1 MTAIYFD
8 LSEQFLSNGHR
19 FKYYG
24 IVRTVMEVGYE
35 MAKDTQVR
43 FVIFS
48 PAHGAFFEVT
58 PRLDDASPTG
68 VMDPGLPPAATPI
81 RLRQSFPT
89 PNRLR
94 DAVFPLVRAL
104 ARRINL
110 RRWKHVPP
118 GAARPVDLS
127 GQILIALGRSKIM
140 TDYLNDLAR
149 NGTDVR
155 MVPLLHD
162 MIPLHAFAHREQR
175 MFTSNFMHDN
185 ARVIA
190 HSDLVLTNSAFTRD
204 EVVHFAGKGLFPE
217 LPPVVAVPLSH
228 EFRPTCETLNMLI
241 PDAPY
246 VMCVGTLTGRK
257 NLECVMAAL
266 MYLHRQGR
274 AVPDLVLAGSRR
286 KRAEEYVAQAW
297 FAPLR
302 DKVRQAWSA
311 LAAARKAAKQAAA
324 EREAIAAEEEYLRHA
339 VAELD
344 KLDPQAGEE
353 EQLDARRRLM
363 QSAEKIRSDV
373 VNAYEMMGQGGAET
387 QLGDALRWLDGVA
400 HKADGALEAPMAA
413 LSRAMVELDEAME
426 GVVAAI
432 DTMSFNPIEL
442 EETEERLFAIR
453 AMARKHEVLAD
464 DLAGFAET
472 LRGKLDALDAGEAAQ
487 AGLEKAVRDA
497 QAAYDAAADAL
508 TDARRKKAGKLD
520 KAVAAELAPLKMER
534 AVFATQITEETPGP
548 EGRDAVSFT
557 VATNPGAP
565 AGPLGKIASGGELS
579 RFLLALKVC
588 LAKGQT
594 GLTMIFDEID
604 RGVGGATAD
613 AVGRRLA
620 ALSQGGQVLVVTHS
634 PQVAALG
641 AHHWRVSKAVSKGM
655 TLSTV
660 TPLSAPERVDE
671 VARMLAGDTITEA
684 ARAAARELLGE
695 EFAS

>member
-1 MTAIYFD
+1 MLRGLDISDMLIIDRLELAFQPGLNVLTGETGAGKSILLDSLGFVLGWRGRADLVRQGASQGEGTAWFD
-8 LSEQFLSNGHR
+8 LPEGH
-19 FKYYG
+19 
-24 IVRTVMEVGYE
+24 
-35 MAKDTQVR
+35 A
-43 FVIFS
+43 
-48 PAHGAFFEVT
+48 AHAVLEE
-58 PRLDDASPTG
+58 A
-68 VMDPGLPPAATPI
+68 GLPGGGELI
-81 RLRQSFPT
+81 L
-89 PNRLR
+89 
-94 DAVFPLVRAL
+94 
-104 ARRINL
+104 RRINGSDGRKTAWVNDRRCSGEVL
-110 RRWKHVPP
+110 R
-118 GAARPVDLS
+118 ALS
-127 GQILIALGRSKIM
+127 ETLVELHGQHDDRGLLDPKGHRAIL
-140 TDYLNDLAR
+140 
-149 NGTDVR
+149 
-155 MVPLLHD
+155 
-162 MIPLHAFAHREQR
+162 
-175 MFTSNFMHDN
+175 
-185 ARVIA
+185 
-190 HSDLVLTNSAFTRD
+190 D
-204 EVVHFAGKGLFPE
+204 EFAG
-217 LPPVVAVPLSH
+217 
-228 EFRPTCETLNMLI
+228 T
-241 PDAPY
+241 
-246 VMCVGTLTGRK
+246 
-257 NLECVMAAL
+257 
-266 MYLHRQGR
+266 
-274 AVPDLVLAGSRR
+274 
-286 KRAEEYVAQAW
+286 
-297 FAPLR
+297 APLR